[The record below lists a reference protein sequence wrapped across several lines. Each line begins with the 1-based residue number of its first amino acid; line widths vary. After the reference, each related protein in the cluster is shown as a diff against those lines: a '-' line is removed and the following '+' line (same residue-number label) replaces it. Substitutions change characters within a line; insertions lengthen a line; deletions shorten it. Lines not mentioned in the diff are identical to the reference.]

1 MAITFSV
8 SGNPVPQPR
17 ARITTRGGFA
27 HAYTPKKHPVVAYRM
42 AVALE
47 AKGAGATPHGD
58 LCEVVIDAVFAR
70 PKSHSNKS
78 GIKADAPATPRCD
91 VDNVGKAVLDALTG
105 TAWHDD
111 AQVVRLVV
119 EKSYGTEGR
128 TTVRIT

>member
-1 MAITFSV
+1 M
-8 SGNPVPQPR
+8 
-17 ARITTRGGFA
+17 
-27 HAYTPKKHPVVAYRM
+27 AYRM

-91 VDNVGKAVLDALTG
+91 VDNVGKAVLDALQEVMG
-105 TAWHDD
+105 DD
-111 AQVVRLVV
+111 TMVARLVV
-119 EKSYGTEGR
+119 EKSYGVEAR
-128 TTVRIT
+128 TTVRVS